1 MNVDRRATA
10 QICIALLKECA
21 EVGEISD
28 ESHVALEEVLKTM
41 RNQEYWQLK
50 NQSKHEGKN
59 APTDKQIAISRV
71 ALPALELAV
80 EALDQGDYHT
90 ILDQLILAIT
100 TDGATPKEKSKGG
113 LRKVRG

>member
-1 MNVDRRATA
+1 M
-10 QICIALLKECA
+10 
-21 EVGEISD
+21 GEISD

-59 APTDKQIAISRV
+59 APTDKQIAICRV

-80 EALDQGDYHT
+80 EALDQGDYHMV
-90 ILDQLILAIT
+90 LDQLTLAIT
-100 TDGATPKEKSKGG
+100 TQGEVQEEKSKRG
-113 LRKVRG
+113 LRKVSR